1 MNNTDPTFDVLRD
14 LPVEVSLEQVGNM
27 VAGFPL
33 ATATSS
39 WLSNFNLNS
48 LLMTTAGTLLV
59 ASSIY
64 VFTASAP
71 ASASLATSSPIEMV
85 ATDDA
90 VVWTPP
96 KEQPT
101 LKVEPTASG
110 GTVQIQEATEPFV
123 AATPEPME
131 EVQTPEPEAARTT
144 VWVKDES
151 REYAVTGF
159 TSVKIL
165 GSMEVVIEQGPFNVQ
180 ADGNPDLADL
190 FNVQVI
196 GSTLVVSTRQQKG
209 DERERSCNNAA
220 VLTIQM
226 PTLERI
232 EHLGAGSVNAHD
244 FNKVADLELDLKG
257 TGNIQMEAVTGIE
270 TLRIKLVGSG
280 DIVSEAVLINGRSEV
295 ELTGSG
301 NVRMQGSTEQLDVK
315 VIGSGNVDASD
326 LRSGTCRVNIRGSG
340 DVMVNCQHTTNNSIT
355 GTGEVHETG
364 NAGSGRGERTRTY

>member
-1 MNNTDPTFDVLRD
+1 MNNTDSTFDVLRD

-59 ASSIY
+59 ASSMY
-64 VFTASAP
+64 VFTATAP
-71 ASASLATSSPIEMV
+71 ATASVSTIEMV
-85 ATDDA
+85 APDDA

-96 KEQPT
+96 KEQPVAKMEPIQSVFSEPVQEALEPVAVFVPVV
-101 LKVEPTASG
+101 LKEVNEP
-110 GTVQIQEATEPFV
+110 ATEP
-123 AATPEPME
+123 AKA
-131 EVQTPEPEAARTT
+131 T
-144 VWVKDES
+144 VWVEDES
-151 REYAVTGF
+151 RAYAVTGF

-165 GSMEVVIEQGPFNVQ
+165 GSMQVVIEQGPFHVEAN
-180 ADGNPDLADL
+180 GNPDLADL
-190 FNVQVI
+190 FNVQVV
-196 GSTLVVSTRQQKG
+196 GRTLVVSTNQRKG

-220 VLTIQM
+220 TLTIQM
-226 PTLERI
+226 PTLYRI
-232 EHLGAGSVNAHD
+232 EHLGGGSVLARD
-244 FNKVADLELDLKG
+244 FNKVTDLELDLKG